1 MRYRLHELL
10 QQRLPAVR
18 LPRLEF
24 LGSFG
29 GWRGF
34 ALPDAGNPL
43 CAVELVFPVGWAA
56 APEDGIPLLTA
67 RLLLRGT
74 RRRTASQF
82 HRELEGLGAE
92 LHVQVQR
99 QYTRLGAVCLQEVFP
114 AVWELLR
121 ECVLEPALEESEFER
136 ERQRQ
141 RAGLLHW
148 LQEPESVVH
157 YGFWQCLAPGH
168 PYAGLRWGQPERLQK
183 LTVEE
188 CRQWYERLRR
198 TVPAYAFCAG
208 GLPAERFAAAVEELA
223 LAAPS
228 EMSPPPEFP
237 PVCAPRERV
246 LGIVPKEEAAQSVLL
261 IGQLLPGALEPDFPA
276 LYLVGMVLG
285 GHFLARLNRLLRERF
300 GMTYGIGSRVELL
313 PGQALLQVEGALDT
327 ARLRTGLEQILQEFE
342 RLGQEPIP
350 GEELARAV
358 RVLHGALLRQSAT
371 PIAALNLLSGAV
383 LAQLPADYYEQLLQ
397 RVQGLEPEELFGVQR
412 RWMSSQ
418 HLVVAVC
425 GEPDAVAAQLEGLGQ
440 VRRIALP
447 GAEELY

>member
-1 MRYRLHELL
+1 MRHRLHELL
-10 QQRLPAVR
+10 QQKLPSVR

-24 LGSFG
+24 LGNFG
-29 GWRGF
+29 GWNGF
-34 ALPDAGNPL
+34 VLPDPGNPL
-43 CAVELVFPVGWAA
+43 CVVELVFPVGWAA
-56 APEDGIPLLTA
+56 APEDGVALLTA

-92 LHVQVQR
+92 LHVRVQR
-99 QYTRLGAVCLQEVFP
+99 QYTRLGAVCLHEVFP

-121 ECVLEPALEESEFER
+121 ECILEPALEESEFER

-141 RAGLLHW
+141 RAGLLQW
-148 LQEPESVVH
+148 LREPESLVH

-168 PYAGLRWGQPERLQK
+168 PYAGLRWGRPEALQR
-183 LTVEE
+183 LTVVE

-198 TVPAYAFCAG
+198 TAPAYAFCAG
-208 GLPAERFAAAVEELA
+208 GLPAEHFAAAVEELA
-223 LAAPS
+223 RAMPPQN
-228 EMSPPPEFP
+228 SPPPEFP
-237 PVCAPRERV
+237 PVRAPQERV

-300 GMTYGIGSRVELL
+300 GMTYGIGSRVKLL
-313 PGQALLQVEGALDT
+313 PDQTLLQVEGALDT
-327 ARLRTGLEQILQEFE
+327 ARLRAGLEQILQEFE
-342 RLGQEPIP
+342 RLGQEPIS
-350 GEELARAV
+350 GEELARAL

-371 PIAALNLLSGAV
+371 PISALGLLSGAV
-383 LAQLPADYYEQLLQ
+383 LARLPADYYEQLLQ
-397 RVQGLEPEELFGVQR
+397 RVQQLEPEELFEVQR
-412 RWMSSQ
+412 RWMSTQ

-425 GEPDAVAAQLEGLGQ
+425 GEPDAVAAQLEGLG
-440 VRRIALP
+440 RMCRIALP

>member
-1 MRYRLHELL
+1 MRQRLYELL

-24 LGSFG
+24 LGDFG
-29 GWRGF
+29 GWKGF
-34 ALPDAGNPL
+34 VLPDPGNPL

-56 APEDGIPLLTA
+56 APEDGVALLTA

-99 QYTRLGAVCLQEVFP
+99 QYTRLGAVCLHEVFP

-121 ECVLEPALEESEFER
+121 ECILEPALEESEFER

-141 RAGLLHW
+141 RAGLLQW
-148 LQEPESVVH
+148 LQEPESLVH

-168 PYAGLRWGQPERLQK
+168 PYAGLRWGQPQRLQE

-198 TVPAYAFCAG
+198 TVPAYAFCTG
-208 GLPAERFAAAVEELA
+208 GLPVERFAAAVEELA
-223 LAAPS
+223 LATPPQL
-228 EMSPPPEFP
+228 SPPPEFP
-237 PVCAPRERV
+237 TVHAPQERV

-261 IGQLLPGALEPDFPA
+261 IGQLLPGALDPDFPA

-300 GMTYGIGSRVELL
+300 GMTYGIGSRVKLL
-313 PGQALLQVEGALDT
+313 PEQALLQVEGALDT
-327 ARLRTGLEQILQEFE
+327 ARLRAGLGQILQEFE
-342 RLGQEPIP
+342 RLAEEPIP

-371 PIAALNLLSGAV
+371 PISALGLLSGAV
-383 LAQLPADYYEQLLQ
+383 LARLPADYYEQLLQ
-397 RVQGLEPEELFGVQR
+397 RVQQLEPEELLPVQQ
-412 RWMSSQ
+412 RWVSAQ
-418 HLVVAVC
+418 HLVIAVC

-440 VRRIALP
+440 VCQVALP
-447 GAEELY
+447 GAEALY